1 MRGVKNPSVVL
12 HLPTIFNHSFS
23 HLHTLSTIRSSSS
36 PPPPINQLKSTN
48 TTTKKYW
55 NKFYKIHNNKFFKDR
70 HYLEKDWAHYFS
82 SGINS
87 DSPISPSK
95 VVLEVGCGAGNSVFP
110 LISAFPNMFVHA
122 CDFSANA
129 ISLVKAH
136 GDFKEERVNAFVSDV
151 TKDDLCETISPNSV
165 DIVTLIFALSAVS
178 PDKMP
183 LVLQNIKKVL
193 KPNGYILLRDY
204 ATGDFAQEQLT
215 LRNQMISESF
225 YVRGDGTCAYYFSED
240 FLSRLFKQDGFDPVE
255 INVYCKQIENRS
267 KNITMDRRWIRAVF
281 CKQDPCKDLPL
292 FMTEGR

>member
-1 MRGVKNPSVVL
+1 
-12 HLPTIFNHSFS
+12 
-23 HLHTLSTIRSSSS
+23 
-36 PPPPINQLKSTN
+36 
-48 TTTKKYW
+48 
-55 NKFYKIHNNKFFKDR
+55 FFKDR

-82 SGINS
+82 SDNNT
-87 DSPISPSK
+87 DSPIAPSK

-110 LISAFPNMFVHA
+110 LISAFPNIFVHA

-136 GDFKEERVNAFVSDV
+136 GDFKEERINAFVSDV
-151 TKDDLCETISPNSV
+151 TKDDLSQTISPNSV

-183 LVLQNIKKVL
+183 FVLQNIKKVL
-193 KPNGYILLRDY
+193 KPNGYVLLRDY

-240 FLSRLFKQDGFDPVE
+240 FLSRLFKQDGLDPVE

-281 CKQDPCKDLPL
+281 CKQNPCKDLPL
-292 FMTEGR
+292 FMTEPR